1 MNFNEY
7 FDGLRRGD
15 YQIDNFKDFL
25 KREKFSFDIPAI
37 HVAGTNGKG
46 STSNYIASIY
56 RKLGLKVG
64 LYTSPFLFKFNEMI
78 KVNDE
83 PISDADA
90 EKYIKDIEKLI
101 KKFDL
106 SAFEVQT
113 YMAFEYFK
121 DQKCDICV
129 IECGMGGELDATNIF
144 EPIVSVIT
152 SISLE
157 HTTYLGR
164 SISEVAYHKA
174 GIIKEEVPLV
184 IGKIPDE
191 AVKVISQVAVE
202 NNSKI
207 HQVVDPGNLALASD
221 GFNFS
226 YLTYKNL
233 HIQSKAMYSVTDACI
248 AVEVVDV
255 LKDQYPVTN
264 EVVAEGLAAVNM
276 PCRMDFVKENP
287 RILIDGGHNPE
298 GMRNLKTAV
307 ENISLGQNVRVIFAC
322 FTDKNLQGMLAI
334 IGELADELILTT
346 FDHPRARTL
355 EDYFLFSEDY
365 KFMDNVK
372 DAIKYCEENYPTDL
386 IVVTGSLAFAAYVKG
401 LFTSGELKWPFLNQ
415 KPIFQH

>member
-1 MNFNEY
+1 MMNFNEY

-248 AVEVVDV
+248 AVEVIDV

-264 EVVAEGLAAVNM
+264 EVVAEGLAAVKM

-401 LFTSGELKWPFLNQ
+401 LFTSGELK
-415 KPIFQH
+415 

>member
-1 MNFNEY
+1 MMNFNEY

-25 KREKFSFDIPAI
+25 EREKFSFDLPAI

-56 RKLGLKVG
+56 GKLGLKVG

-78 KVNDE
+78 QINGE
-83 PISDADA
+83 PISDETV

-106 SAFEVQT
+106 SSFEVQT
-113 YMAFEYFK
+113 YIAFNYFK

-144 EPIVSVIT
+144 EPIISVIT

-207 HQVVDPGNLALASD
+207 HQVVDPGNLALAKD
-221 GFNFS
+221 GINFS
-226 YLTYKNL
+226 YLTYKGL
-233 HIQSKAMYSVTDACI
+233 HIQSQALYSVTDACI

-255 LKDQYPVTN
+255 LKDRYPVTN

-276 PCRMDFVKENP
+276 PCRMDFVKDNP

-298 GMRNLKTAV
+298 GMKNLKTAV
-307 ENISLGQNVRVIFAC
+307 ENISFGQKVRVIFAC

-346 FDHPRARTL
+346 FNHPRARTL

-365 KFMDNVK
+365 KFIDNVK

-401 LFTSGELKWPFLNQ
+401 LFMSGELK
-415 KPIFQH
+415 